1 MISVTIDS
9 PSTKLANV
17 FQPSSD
23 KTRHT
28 CLSNCRQFTL
38 CSPLMENWQQIIPVP
53 ATDGVLGMD
62 PNTQLEA
69 HGHVRQ
75 LFIKDNLLQLIK
87 MLLSF
92 THILFDPFN

>member
-9 PSTKLANV
+9 PLTKLVNV

-28 CLSNCRQFTL
+28 CLSNCCQLAL
-38 CSPLMENWQQIIPVP
+38 CSPPMENWQQIVP
-53 ATDGVLGMD
+53 ALVTDGVLGMD

-69 HGHVRQ
+69 LGHVRQ
-75 LFIKDNLLQLIK
+75 LFIKDNLLQLNK